1 MFIQTL
7 LPPVAGELFRFSVSG
22 CAGKT
27 NVVVYVHDR
36 RILHRELN
44 ELLSKLAVMVHDV
57 YSAERARKSN
67 NAQIMTMGRGSFAL
81 KLQKRSSVPG
91 LTLSSREG
99 DRFPKL
105 RKSWNMT
112 GNSGTQ
118 PPDKKH

>member
-44 ELLSKLAVMVHDV
+44 ELLSKLAVMVPED
-57 YSAERARKSN
+57 AGGA
-67 NAQIMTMGRGSFAL
+67 
-81 KLQKRSSVPG
+81 
-91 LTLSSREG
+91 TLSI
-99 DRFPKL
+99 DAIDT
-105 RKSWNMT
+105 T
-112 GNSGTQ
+112 GVCKTLEYEVSET
-118 PPDKKH
+118 PPLAHSMLAATR